1 MFQIL
6 TNIDDVTETNS
17 DFSKIA
23 SPATCPHSSTKI
35 SSQTTLSKTSNPQP
49 ESASIICDISKEDP
63 TFQILPEKNRLD
75 VPSKQSTDQDVIVS
89 CIGNEPEQ
97 SQVVPE
103 EDQQDKSELQ
113 IVEPSSD
120 PPQKSISEKIKTST
134 SKNDSSLSAATEDN
148 ASAFFKDSGTKN
160 LERSDLRSDFD
171 KAGTLY
177 PTSGCEMDQEQS
189 SFYQSSNLSATQ
201 AELNCNSNSVFM
213 QCELSPSERSNLS
226 ETQFETQ
233 LELACVTKNSDTQC
247 ELIPEESS
255 NLADLEG
262 VENIPYVTQC
272 DGLEPAKSSSLTK
285 DELESLTNVTQGQV
299 LELDKSTNS
308 SKVPSDQI
316 INNALE
322 LSSSSNLTKCQLT
335 TDPKDIQSK
344 DLLQDLPNLSICDSQ
359 ITDSNPAPPDICL
372 EQTLREEPSV
382 LPEQSKDAT
391 DSKDNSAQSQFW
403 DQSQL
408 STLNCQIFPVQYNQV
423 TLLFIIL
430 NRIG

>member
-49 ESASIICDISKEDP
+49 ESASIICATSDISKEDP
-63 TFQILPEKNRLD
+63 TFKILPEINRLD

-89 CIGNEPEQ
+89 CIENEPEQ
-97 SQVVPE
+97 SQVAPE
-103 EDQQDKSELQ
+103 EEQQDRPELQ

-134 SKNDSSLSAATEDN
+134 SKNDSSLSATEDN

-177 PTSGCEMDQEQS
+177 PTSGCEKDQVQS
-189 SFYQSSNLSATQ
+189 SFDKSSNLSVTQ
-201 AELNCNSNSVFM
+201 GELNCNSNSVFM

-308 SKVPSDQI
+308 AKVPFDQI

-322 LSSSSNLTKCQLT
+322 LSSSSSLTKRQLT
-335 TDPKDIQSK
+335 TDPK
-344 DLLQDLPNLSICDSQ
+344 
-359 ITDSNPAPPDICL
+359 T
-372 EQTLREEPSV
+372 
-382 LPEQSKDAT
+382 
-391 DSKDNSAQSQFW
+391 
-403 DQSQL
+403 
-408 STLNCQIFPVQYNQV
+408 IFPTCMCFYVHESV
-423 TLLFIIL
+423 CI
-430 NRIG
+430 RIHNF